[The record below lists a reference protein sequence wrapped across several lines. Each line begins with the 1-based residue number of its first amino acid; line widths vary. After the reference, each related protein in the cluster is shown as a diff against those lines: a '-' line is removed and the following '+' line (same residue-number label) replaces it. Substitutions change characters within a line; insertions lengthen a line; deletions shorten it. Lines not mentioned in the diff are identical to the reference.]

1 MAEAGG
7 LRRRERG
14 RRTGEALPPPWSSR
28 RGALRGTGRRVSAAG
43 APGRRAG
50 AEKGAR
56 GAGKGSLEAGTAET
70 PPGGRRSRKS
80 RGRAAAV
87 AAGVPGHRPL
97 RLGFPGPEPPR
108 ARAGLSGG
116 A

>member
-87 AAGVPGHRPL
+87 AAGCPVTAPSA
-97 RLGFPGPEPPR
+97 LGSRGLSLPEP
-108 ARAGLSGG
+108 GQD
-116 A
+116 